1 MKKFISNVFDLKTKR
16 TREEIKITLL
26 SGEILCKVEKYLIE
40 EIEEAGGGLTDADVI
55 NVDRGNTWIKIS
67 TIGNINFRASVVE
80 FTEKH
85 IKIMIDGT
93 GLKESTIWLQYI
105 PQDWGYKVR
114 VSAEY
119 DFTYSP
125 AGLIFRAKV
134 PKDKEFDAIANR
146 VIGEAVEEFNR
157 KEKER
162 EEEKLLNK

>member
-1 MKKFISNVFDLKTKR
+1 MKKFISNVFELKTKR
-16 TREEIKITLL
+16 TREDIKNILL
-26 SGEILCKVEKYLIE
+26 SGEILDEVEKRFIE
-40 EIEEAGGGLTDADVI
+40 EIEQAGGGLTDADI
-55 NVDRGNTWIKIS
+55 LNVERGNTWIKIS
-67 TIGNINFRASVVE
+67 TIGNINFMASVVE

-85 IKIMIDGT
+85 IKVIVDGT

-125 AGLIFRAKV
+125 AGLVFRAKV
-134 PKDKEFDAIANR
+134 PKDKEFENTANQI
-146 VIGEAVEEFNR
+146 IGEAVEEFNR